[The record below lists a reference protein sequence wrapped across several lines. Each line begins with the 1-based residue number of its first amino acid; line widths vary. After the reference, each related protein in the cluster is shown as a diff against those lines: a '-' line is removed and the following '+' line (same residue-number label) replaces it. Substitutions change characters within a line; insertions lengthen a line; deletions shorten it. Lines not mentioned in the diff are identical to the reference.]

1 MSSQKSQST
10 SNFCFYAS
18 LLDAYQN
25 FLDTD
30 MIYEKYWGHSED
42 PKFTIDEY
50 ADKQFVELINRINRV
65 PFTNDAVE
73 KGTALNNMVDML
85 VDGVTDNDQYVIE
98 TDDEKQLIYIK
109 EREIEVDEEGSP
121 KEVFNKTFKFNLPMV
136 REFVQYYEGALKQYF
151 VKGTIDTCYGDV
163 ELYGYVDYLL
173 PFSYHDMKTTRSY
186 QAGSYKTHW
195 QHLVYPFAG
204 SQMGLKINTF
214 EYNITNFKETFTEV
228 YVFEPDRDIPRLRN
242 MCELFIGFL
251 LNNRKLITDEKIFN
265 YRKV

>member
-121 KEVFNKTFKFNLPMV
+121 KEVFNKTFKFNLC
-136 REFVQYYEGALKQYF
+136 F
-151 VKGTIDTCYGDV
+151 I
-163 ELYGYVDYLL
+163 
-173 PFSYHDMKTTRSY
+173 
-186 QAGSYKTHW
+186 
-195 QHLVYPFAG
+195 
-204 SQMGLKINTF
+204 SQ
-214 EYNITNFKETFTEV
+214 IT
-228 YVFEPDRDIPRLRN
+228 
-242 MCELFIGFL
+242 LFI
-251 LNNRKLITDEKIFN
+251 T
-265 YRKV
+265 V